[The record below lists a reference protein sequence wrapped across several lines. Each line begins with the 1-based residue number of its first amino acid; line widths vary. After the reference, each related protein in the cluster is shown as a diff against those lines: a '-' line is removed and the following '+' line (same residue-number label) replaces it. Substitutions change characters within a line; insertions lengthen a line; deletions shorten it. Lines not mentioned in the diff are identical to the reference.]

1 MDAQSSPAATPSS
14 TPARGVA
21 PFLAP
26 LQREFDRV
34 LSEFN
39 GFDLGEMFGPSPRM
53 DLREAGNGIELTVEL
68 PGMDEKDVRIDFQD
82 DVLTISGEKKTSS
95 ESHDKGLRMVERRY
109 GAFSRSVRL
118 PAGVKA
124 DEIKASLKQGVLT
137 VTAPLDAAAQNL
149 TVRIPVKSA

>member
-1 MDAQSSPAATPSS
+1 MNAQSSPVAP

-34 LSEFN
+34 LADFN

-53 DLREAGNGIELTVEL
+53 DLREVEGGIELTAEL
-68 PGMDEKDVRIDFQD
+68 PGLEDKDVRIEFQD
-82 DVLTISGEKKTSS
+82 DVLTISGEKKTAS
-95 ESHDKGLRMVERRY
+95 ESREDGMRMLERRY

-118 PAGVKA
+118 PAGVQA
-124 DEIKASLKQGVLT
+124 DKIKASLKQGVLT
-137 VTAPLDAAAQNL
+137 VTAPVDAAAQNRA
-149 TVRIPVKSA
+149 VRIPVKSA